1 MTVDNLRQEQK
12 INKPVDDFIMLPKND
27 YAFKLI
33 FGDEKNKEILVS
45 LLSAILKIQM
55 QKLKGITIINSE
67 LFKEYKEDKKGILD
81 IRARTDEGKQIDIEI
96 QLLQTECMTER
107 TLFYWSKLYIDQIKS
122 GDKYS
127 ALKKCIVIN
136 IFDFNVLPDNKLHS
150 CFHLRE
156 DDSGQLLTDLMEI
169 HYLELIKLQDED
181 SDDLLVLWMKF
192 LKVKTKGELKML
204 AEKNK
209 DIAKA
214 AKILEVISKD
224 EKKRMEYEA
233 REAALRDEL
242 SRLDSAEK
250 KGIKAEKKTVV
261 IKALKNGINIDL
273 ISKITDLKESEI
285 EAIRQEL
292 KIK

>member
-127 ALKKCIVIN
+127 TLKKCIVIN

-156 DDSGQLLTDLMEI
+156 DDGGQALTDLMEI
-169 HYLELIKLQDED
+169 HYLELMKLQDVD

-204 AEKNK
+204 AAKNK

-242 SRLDSAEK
+242 SRLDSAKK
-250 KGIKAEKKTVV
+250 KGIKEEKRAVV
-261 IKALKNGINIDL
+261 EKALKNGINTDI
-273 ISKITDLKESEI
+273 ISSITDLKESEI
-285 EAIRQEL
+285 EAIKQEL
-292 KIK
+292 NIK